1 MNQHVSSVRALLER
15 FARRAASDE
24 PEEGLRAIAGLRREL
39 ERVEAVQVERALE
52 AGAPWSQIAEALG
65 VTKQAAHKKYA
76 DIVKTGEPPPDRERP
91 AKILVTGD
99 ARQAVGFAREEASR
113 LSARCVGTEHL
124 LLGILRCSDSTAAQA
139 LEAHGVTLEA
149 ARGTIQPTLVGLS
162 AEDGPFPRNGS
173 DGRPEISEHAREAL
187 EQSLCEAVERDE
199 GYIGVEHL
207 LLALVHDPRN
217 GAART
222 LDDLEVPPTR
232 IKRELQHK
240 L

>member
-1 MNQHVSSVRALLER
+1 VSSVRAVLER
-15 FARRAASDE
+15 YARRAASDQ

-39 ERVEAVQVERALE
+39 ERVEAVQAERALE
-52 AGAPWSQIAEALG
+52 TGASWSDIAEALG
-65 VTKQAAHKKYA
+65 VTKQAAHKKLA
-76 DIVKTGEPPPDRERP
+76 DVVNPAEPPTDPERP
-91 AKILVTGD
+91 AKILVTSD
-99 ARQAVGFAREEASR
+99 ARQAVGFARDEAAS
-113 LSARCVGTEHL
+113 LGALCVGTEHL
-124 LLGILRCSDSTAAQA
+124 LLGILRCRESTAAQA
-139 LEAHGVTLEA
+139 LATLGVSLEA

-187 EQSLCEAVERDE
+187 EQSLREAVERDE

-207 LLALVHDPRN
+207 LLALVRDPRN

-222 LDDLEVPPTR
+222 LDDLEIPPAR
-232 IKRELQHK
+232 IKRELERQ